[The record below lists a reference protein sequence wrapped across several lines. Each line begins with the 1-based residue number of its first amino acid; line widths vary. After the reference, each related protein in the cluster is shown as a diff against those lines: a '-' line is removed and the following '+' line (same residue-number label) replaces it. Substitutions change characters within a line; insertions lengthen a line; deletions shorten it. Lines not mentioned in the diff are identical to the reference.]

1 MHRQSSV
8 PSDVIRAI
16 QSDCFAT
23 AHMLQ
28 RQEWQQNAVALA
40 EQKRMLNAAGPTNE
54 EGVVVPSFRRVRAGL
69 GGALVRLGSR
79 RQSAGTPIA
88 HPAR

>member
-40 EQKRMLNAAGPTNE
+40 EQKRMLNAAGLTNE
-54 EGVVVPSFRRVRAGL
+54 EGVVVPGFRRACAGL

-79 RQSAGTPIA
+79 LQSAGAPA
-88 HPAR
+88 VHPAR